1 MAGTAAT
8 EPDATTTG
16 AGGGGGTMRA
26 IGRSRYGGPEVL
38 ELATVERPTPA
49 ADEVLIAVRAASV
62 NAGDRH
68 LMRGSPFLVRLIYGG
83 IMRPKSGPLGV
94 DVAGRVE
101 AVGEDVTR
109 FEPGDE
115 VFGDLSTS
123 GFGAFAE
130 YVCAPEDV
138 LASKPAGVPFADAAA
153 VPTAAVAALQALRD
167 EGGIRAGERVLVNG
181 ASGGVGTFTVQLAKW
196 FGAEVTGVCSTAKV
210 DLVRSLGADHVV
222 DYTREDFTESGRRY
236 DLIVDAAASHS
247 LSAYRRTLRPA
258 GRYVMVGGPTSRFV
272 RTVVFGPL
280 LSMTGTKRLTNLML
294 RTNPADLAFVGER
307 LAAGNIAPLIDREY
321 GLADV
326 PEAIR
331 YLEAGR
337 ATGKVVI
344 TVGGTGEGGH
354 RDLAAVAASDRS
366 ATRAV

>member
-1 MAGTAAT
+1 MAGTVAT
-8 EPDATTTG
+8 DPGMTALG
-16 AGGGGGTMRA
+16 AGGNDGTMRA
-26 IGRSRYGGPEVL
+26 IVRSRYGGPDVL

-83 IMRPKSGPLGV
+83 ITRPRSGPLGV

-101 AVGEDVTR
+101 AVGEAVTR

-138 LASKPAGVPFADAAA
+138 LASKPAGVTFEDAAA

-181 ASGGVGTFTVQLAKW
+181 ASGGVGTFAVQLAKW

-210 DLVRSLGADHVV
+210 ELVRSLGADHVV
-222 DYTREDFTESGRRY
+222 DYTREDATESGRTY
-236 DLIVDAAASHS
+236 DLIVDTAASHS
-247 LSAYRRTLRPA
+247 LSAYRRALRPE

-294 RTNPADLAFVGER
+294 RTNPEDLAFVGER
-307 LAAGNIAPLIDREY
+307 LVAGDITPVIDREY
-321 GLADV
+321 ELADV

-337 ATGKVVI
+337 ATGKVV
-344 TVGGTGEGGH
+344 VAVRGPNEGG
-354 RDLAAVAASDRS
+354 DLAATAASDRS
-366 ATRAV
+366 ETSAA